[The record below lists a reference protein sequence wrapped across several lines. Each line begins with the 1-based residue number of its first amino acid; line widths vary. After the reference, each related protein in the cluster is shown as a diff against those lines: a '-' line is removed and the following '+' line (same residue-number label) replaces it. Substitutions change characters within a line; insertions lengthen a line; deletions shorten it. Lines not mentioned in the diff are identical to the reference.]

1 MKNCIKEK
9 RKKKEPKSGIIKMMD
24 YFLLT
29 NTFLFSIKEKR
40 IIKKPVKIWEA
51 HDQSSVVVDQ
61 VVIFSS
67 SQ

>member
-40 IIKKPVKIWEA
+40 IIEKPVKIWKA